1 MAKKGY
7 CVVFYGSAVDPA
19 VQAEYAKVAR
29 PAIEAAGGRFLA
41 AAKPAKTF
49 ESGGS
54 DRVVLIEFDSVEKAI
69 AAYHSEAYKVA
80 LKVFNNA
87 APRDIRIVE
96 SL

>member
-7 CVVFYGSAVDPA
+7 WITFYRTASDPT

-29 PAIEAAGGRFLA
+29 PAIESAGGRFLA

-69 AAYHSEAYKVA
+69 AAYESDAYQAA

-87 APRDIRIVE
+87 AVRDIRIVE
-96 SL
+96 AL